1 MARMGDED
9 EVGRGASVAQL
20 SDAARRRSERA
31 PNPGR
36 GDVPPAP
43 DPSAGIDLITNV
55 RADEHDAHVEA
66 LVDDVLDEALAGQ
79 WGAPEAALRASP
91 AREGPEDESATDP
104 IDPGQGD
111 HQHVREVLEHHHER
125 RNPRE
130 LPTRTPRGS
139 ADLAPPVRRSS
150 APRERR
156 PLVKAAGR
164 TRTRRRVA
172 GGLAAVIAI
181 VGIVVIAAEAGSSA
195 AKHHGTPAAVTQ
207 ATIQGVSSPSSV
219 IASDMTRATAAIG
232 VEGKTAASAHAAMK
246 TKEKARAE
254 ARARARSK
262 AAERARAARVRR
274 HQAAAARAPA
284 SSTAGS
290 TAAGSTGATTTEPAY
305 NPPSSPTSS
314 TSTASTSGS
323 GGGSGSSSAPA
334 GPTGIGSAGGS
345 CNPKCS

>member
-31 PNPGR
+31 PNPGHD
-36 GDVPPAP
+36 DVPPAP

-55 RADEHDAHVEA
+55 RADEHDTLVEA
-66 LVDDVLDEALAGQ
+66 LADDVLDEALAGQ

-91 AREGPEDESATDP
+91 AREGPEDESAPDP
-104 IDPGQGD
+104 IDPDQDD

-150 APRERR
+150 APGERR
-156 PLVKAAGR
+156 PPVRAPGR
-164 TRTRRRVA
+164 TRARRRVA

-181 VGIVVIAAEAGSSA
+181 VIIAAEAGSSA

-207 ATIQGVSSPSSV
+207 ATIQGVSSPTSV

-290 TAAGSTGATTTEPAY
+290 TAAGSTGATTTEPVY

-314 TSTASTSGS
+314 SSTGSTSAS